1 MTHLKDQDSV
11 EFVTV
16 NGGDIKILLS
26 VCVCVRERER
36 GRERFDTQTYTV
48 QIRCFTCSVVSDSA
62 TPWTVACKIPLSM
75 EFSRQEYSRG
85 LPFPSPGNLSKSGIK
100 SGSSA
105 LQADSYCL
113 SHIPIHICSIY
124 THKNRFVYM
133 GVLWEREKD
142 FIHTHTCLY
151 VQFTH
156 I

>member
-62 TPWTVACKIPLSM
+62 TP
-75 EFSRQEYSRG
+75 
-85 LPFPSPGNLSKSGIK
+85 
-100 SGSSA
+100 
-105 LQADSYCL
+105 
-113 SHIPIHICSIY
+113 
-124 THKNRFVYM
+124 
-133 GVLWEREKD
+133 
-142 FIHTHTCLY
+142 
-151 VQFTH
+151 
-156 I
+156 